1 MSATGIAFRGSG
13 AFVTNAA
20 GDTFCTSDLY
30 VPGTPTRAAETFGFD
45 AASSV
50 EDLDNTVDPKVA
62 GDNFH
67 SHVNGDD
74 IGWFWEKPNGSYVIR
89 LAAGGVGV
97 TNFPNLEVR
106 DGVGGTVL
114 FTVQDVAG
122 SSAGQFYDA
131 TGVKRISAADWITN
145 NASRL
150 ITLSSGLLVV
160 NVKYLSP
167 LGGGRNALSYISL
180 VPAGGTPPMFR
191 GV

>member
-1 MSATGIAFRGSG
+1 VSATGIAFRSVDT
-13 AFVTNAA
+13 FVTNVA
-20 GDTFCTSDLY
+20 GDTFCIDDTWTGA
-30 VPGTPTRAAETFGFD
+30 PIRAGETFGWD
-45 AASSV
+45 IGPTA
-50 EDLDNTVDPKVA
+50 EDLDNTVDPRVA
-62 GDNFH
+62 GDNFY

-74 IGWFWEKPNGSYVIR
+74 RVWKWSKANGTYAIR
-89 LAAGGVGV
+89 GAFGGVGV
-97 TNFPNLEVR
+97 TNFPNLEFR

-114 FTVQDVAG
+114 FTVQDAAG
-122 SSAGQFYDA
+122 SAAGEFYDV
-131 TGVKRISAADWITN
+131 TGVKRATAAAWVSN

-150 ITLSSGLLVV
+150 ITLTSGLLVV